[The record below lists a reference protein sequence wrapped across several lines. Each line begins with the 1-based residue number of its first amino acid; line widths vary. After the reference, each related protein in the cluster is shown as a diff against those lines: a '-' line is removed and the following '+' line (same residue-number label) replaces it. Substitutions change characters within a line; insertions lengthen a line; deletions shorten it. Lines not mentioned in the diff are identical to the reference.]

1 MSISFRWLGVAGL
14 ELSTGSHVMV
24 IDPYFTRFPLR
35 KAFFGRVEPDRKL
48 IAEKIQYCDFVLITH
63 AHPDHLMDA
72 PDVVRNTGAMIM
84 GSANSCR
91 LLSVCGAPDDRICE
105 VKAGD
110 KLTLAEF
117 QVEIFPS
124 QHVKIPGYLPG
135 KLRDVLKPPLR
146 ARDYRMD
153 KDFSFL
159 VSVEDLRLLTDPG
172 ERPDSVVDA
181 DVLFLFPRRDEA
193 YCRTLLSRVQPKL
206 VVLNHWDDFFR
217 PLSKPLQPHI
227 QIQGIAR
234 TFPPLQ
240 RVNTGKFSR
249 MIERLSP
256 QTKVLV
262 PEIFHR
268 YELP

>member
-14 ELSTGSHVMV
+14 EFSVNNHVMV

-35 KAFFGRVEPDRKL
+35 KLFLGRVEPDRKL
-48 IAEKIQYCDFVLITH
+48 IAEKIERCDFVLITH
-63 AHPDHLMDA
+63 AHFDHLMDV
-72 PDVVRNTGAMIM
+72 PDVVRHTGAIVM

-91 LLSVCGAPDDRICE
+91 LLSVCGVPDDRIRE

-117 QVEIFPS
+117 QVEVFPS
-124 QHVKIPGYLPG
+124 QHVKLPGYMPGRLP
-135 KLRDVLKPPLR
+135 DVLKPPLR

-153 KDFSFL
+153 KDLSFFL
-159 VSVEDLRLLTDPG
+159 SVGNLRLLTDPG
-172 ERPDSVVDA
+172 ERPESAVAA
-181 DVLFLFPRRDEA
+181 DVLFLFPHRDDE

-206 VVLNHWDDFFR
+206 VIWTHWDDFFR

-227 QIQGIAR
+227 QVQQL

-240 RVNTGKFSR
+240 GINLGKYSR

-262 PEIFHR
+262 PEIFR
-268 YELP
+268 SYELP